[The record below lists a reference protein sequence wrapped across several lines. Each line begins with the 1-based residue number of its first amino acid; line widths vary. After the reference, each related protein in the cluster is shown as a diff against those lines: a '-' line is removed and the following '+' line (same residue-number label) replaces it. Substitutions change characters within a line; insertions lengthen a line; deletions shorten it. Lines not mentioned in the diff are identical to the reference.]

1 MKRQST
7 ISAFFSKKPAKKQK
21 ETHETP
27 VEEHSVPPDLP
38 VKDVPIKD
46 VVMQDVSEDLAVA
59 ARRKLFIQRFG
70 EESSTKKQKVQDVPK
85 DYTPLEKQVVE
96 LKARHPGILL
106 LIEVGYKFRFFGEDA
121 KVTC

>member
-7 ISAFFSKKPAKKQK
+7 ISSFFSKKPAKKQK

-27 VEEHSVPPDLP
+27 VEEYSVPT
-38 VKDVPIKD
+38 DVPVKD

-70 EESSTKKQKVQDVPK
+70 EESSTKKQKAQDVPK

-121 KVTC
+121 KVAF